1 MHLNV
6 RVGALRLWPAG
17 QREGGDGAPPR
28 GRRPTVVAVQASI
41 LWADV
46 KEQGDAEMR
55 GVQPPTEGSWRRST
69 GIRSRDVGSPVGN
82 DKLLRRPPFL
92 MASAALM
99 TPGGRPL
106 DGVGVVR
113 HSAAGKAKPVSPLT
127 PGVAAIGSSL
137 NRSLGLDPV
146 CTFRSSRLPHMGQPH
161 SDPSERLAEGSG
173 THEVAALRL
182 MFWP

>member
-1 MHLNV
+1 M
-6 RVGALRLWPAG
+6 
-17 QREGGDGAPPR
+17 
-28 GRRPTVVAVQASI
+28 
-41 LWADV
+41 
-46 KEQGDAEMR
+46 EMR

-69 GIRSRDVGSPVGN
+69 GTRSRDVGSPVGN

-127 PGVAAIGSSL
+127 LGVAAIGSSL

-146 CTFRSSRLPHMGQPH
+146 CTFRSSRLPHMGQHH
-161 SDPSERLAEGSG
+161 SDPSERLAEGPAPTRLLPSNLCSG
-173 THEVAALRL
+173 RE
-182 MFWP
+182 F